1 MTTDLAA
8 QRSDVVGHL
17 HWVGEILLVPDH
29 ILVIFRILDVKPKDI
44 NRHILLVEAF
54 LYTAYVVRT
63 DVIPTALVVPQCPVG
78 R

>member
-17 HWVGEILLVPDH
+17 YWVGEILLVPDH
-29 ILVIFRILDVKPKDI
+29 ILVILRILDVQPKDI
-44 NRHILLVEAF
+44 NGHILLVEAL
-54 LYTAYVVRT
+54 LYIAYVVRA
-63 DVIPTALVVPQCPVG
+63 DVIPAALVVPQCPVG